1 MCGVGVYI
9 IIFISCITLYYIIY
23 IALRGPILPPFYS
36 TPFYPNCCRLQKTH
50 GRGQEGAWGRF
61 ATPSK
66 ARFARSIPS
75 PSYPILSHP
84 IPFCSLPFPPGPSS
98 LPHWSRGT
106 HGRGGGSVHSTS
118 LPPSVRP
125 PGPKNIMYS

>member
-1 MCGVGVYI
+1 MCLGVYI

-75 PSYPILSHP
+75 ILSHP
-84 IPFCSLPFPPGPSS
+84 IPSYPILFPSVPSWALILTPLVPGHTWP
-98 LPHWSRGT
+98 R
-106 HGRGGGSVHSTS
+106 RGGRSIPHHSHRQS
-118 LPPSVRP
+118 GRQVL
-125 PGPKNIMYS
+125 KI